1 MKCVLQSQ
9 DRQSVDQLQEP
20 LRKLLPGIHLDLDL
34 GMPQTNNG
42 ERM

>member
-9 DRQSVDQLQEP
+9 DRQPVDQLLEP
-20 LRKLLPGIHLDLDL
+20 LGKHRLGIHLDRDL
-34 GMPQTNNG
+34 GMPWTNNA

>member
-9 DRQSVDQLQEP
+9 DRQPVDQLREP
-20 LRKLLPGIHLDLDL
+20 LRKHRLGIHLDEDL
-34 GMPQTNNG
+34 GMLWTNNG